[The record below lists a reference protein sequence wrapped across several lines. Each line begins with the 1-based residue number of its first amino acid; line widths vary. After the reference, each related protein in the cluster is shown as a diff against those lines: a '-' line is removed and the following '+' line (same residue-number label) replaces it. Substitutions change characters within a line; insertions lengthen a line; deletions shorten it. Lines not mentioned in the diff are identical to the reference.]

1 MSNKK
6 VAVLDIASDVITLV
20 VQDSKF
26 VDNYTFR
33 ASREYDGFYDGEF
46 LDKEGIFKVVA
57 SLVNEC
63 EKATFTKIQDILV
76 GVPGEF
82 TAVTCKDVVIDL
94 GSKRKITEKD
104 EERFLKEGEPKG
116 TSFTCITASAVYFE
130 LDDGTMEYALSGQ
143 ETQILKGLVSYIT
156 CENSFI
162 NLLDSVAE
170 QLGLRFDY
178 TSSVNAELLYV
189 CPNNLRDEGVL
200 LADVGYTTTS
210 VAYGC
215 GDGILHSLSFSLG
228 SGHIAADLLEYLG
241 VPYEHAYALVD
252 KINLNIAP
260 REDDV
265 YCISVGSEMAYYN
278 VKEVNAVANYHIS
291 NIAEMI
297 LKAIKRS
304 VYPVQDDTLLLLT
317 GSGIAHIPGAK
328 EIVAKI
334 TGRRVEILA
343 PDNMQLS
350 KPKYSQVAGLLVVQQ
365 KQLKQK
371 NNFNF
376 ITFIKDKL
384 FRRK

>member
-20 VQDSKF
+20 MQDSKF

-46 LDKEGIFKVVA
+46 LDKEGIFKVIS
-57 SLVNEC
+57 SLVSEC
-63 EKATFTKIQDILV
+63 EKATFTKVQEVLV

-82 TAVTCKDVVIDL
+82 TAVTCKEVALDF
-94 GSKRKITEKD
+94 GTRRKVTEKD
-104 EERFLKEGEPKG
+104 EELILSKGEPKG
-116 TSFTCITASAVYFE
+116 STYTCITASAVYFE
-130 LDDGTMEYALSGQ
+130 LDDGSMVVSPSGQ
-143 ETQILKGLVSYIT
+143 ETQVLKALVSYIT

-170 QLGLRFDY
+170 HFGLRFNY
-178 TSSVNAELLYV
+178 TSSVHAELLCV
-189 CPNNLRDEGVL
+189 CPDNLRDEGVI

-228 SGHIAADLLEYLG
+228 SGHVAADLLEILG
-241 VPYEHAYALVD
+241 VPYEHAYALID
-252 KINLNIAP
+252 RINLNIAP
-260 REDDV
+260 REEDV
-265 YCISVGSEMAYYN
+265 YCVSVGSEIAYYS
-278 VKEVNAVANYHIS
+278 VKEVNEIASYRIT

-297 LKAIKRS
+297 LKAIKQSR
-304 VYPVQDDTLLLLT
+304 YPVADDNMLLLT

-334 TGRRVEILA
+334 VGRKVEILT
-343 PDNMQLS
+343 PDIMQLS
-350 KPKYSQVAGLLVVQQ
+350 KPKYSQMVGLLVVQQ

-371 NNFNF
+371 NNFNLVSF
-376 ITFIKDKL
+376 IRDKL
-384 FRRK
+384 SRRK